1 MKDIAFVL
9 FINTVSGSKVGH
21 EYLSLEAEEINFRV
35 TNTPSIH
42 VFFYDL
48 FDVPNRMK
56 GLQTVKRYQDEYDM
70 RVIICGGDGSVLW
83 VVQEVIDA
91 GADLEKI
98 IFGIIPIGTGN
109 DFSRSLGWTVTTPF
123 SDTNL
128 GGLKG
133 IIKEWMRAS
142 IRKYDIWD
150 LEMELHEGG
159 DIRRIKNRR

>member
-1 MKDIAFVL
+1 M
-9 FINTVSGSKVGH
+9 
-21 EYLSLEAEEINFRV
+21 
-35 TNTPSIH
+35 TNKPSIH